1 MLSNGTNI
9 VTSTELWFL
18 IPLFYLK
25 CRGVH
30 VITPIFSTAMKNV
43 YMIICCPRVSH
54 DIDINIYFDLKI
66 GIN

>member
-18 IPLFYLK
+18 IP

-30 VITPIFSTAMKNV
+30 VITSIFSTAMKNV

-54 DIDINIYFDLKI
+54 DININIYFDLKI